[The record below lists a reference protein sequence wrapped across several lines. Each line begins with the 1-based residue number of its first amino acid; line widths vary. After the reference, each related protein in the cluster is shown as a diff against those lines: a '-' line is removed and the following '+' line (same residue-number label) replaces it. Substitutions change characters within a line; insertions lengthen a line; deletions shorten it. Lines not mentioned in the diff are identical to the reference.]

1 MLEMKTSSVSE
12 TLSRREML
20 ARALAGS
27 LGLGMI
33 APAAEAVA
41 AAPVAVSVAKP
52 EFVPEND
59 YPFFCETDPS

>member
-1 MLEMKTSSVSE
+1 
-12 TLSRREML
+12 ML

>member
-1 MLEMKTSSVSE
+1 MLEMTPSSVSE

-27 LGLGMI
+27 LSLGMI

-41 AAPVAVSVAKP
+41 AAPVSVSAAKT
-52 EFVPEND
+52 EFIPEND

>member
-1 MLEMKTSSVSE
+1 
-12 TLSRREML
+12 ML

-27 LGLGMI
+27 LSLGMI

-41 AAPVAVSVAKP
+41 AAPVSVSAAKT
-52 EFVPEND
+52 EFIPEND